1 MNFFER
7 QDRARQQTRR
17 LVMLFG
23 LTVAAMSG
31 GIYLAAVMFLG
42 GGGRCLRAELP
53 NSRTALASGAQLP
66 GSGSGSR
73 SGEFSGQL
81 SRQTSRQLSELATTP
96 AWLEVRRRRSYRSDF
111 GYRRRSSP
119 YVSGA
124 RSNCSPAETLLSRI
138 WNPGL
143 FVLVTGG
150 TLAVIAIGSL
160 FKIAQLSAGGRVVA
174 EELGGRLLDP
184 GQASAEERQL
194 LNVVEE
200 MAIAAGMAVPPV
212 YLLDHESG
220 INAFAAGFRPQD
232 AVLGIT
238 RGSLEQLSR
247 DQLQG
252 VVGHEFSH
260 ILNGDMGLNIR
271 LMGVING
278 ILFIYIA
285 GRMLMYTGSGSDRDG
300 NSLAAFGFAL
310 MALGGIGMLGGR
322 LIQSAASRQREFL
335 ADASS
340 VQFTRNPDGIAGAL
354 EKIGQIGSRLATP
367 QAETASHLFFGNTL
381 NSFWSGDWF
390 ATHPPLAE
398 RIARIRN
405 VPVETLQ
412 PQSGAIQPSYGAEYA
427 AAGFAGS
434 NTVVRPTHPVSPAE
448 PPPSPAAFTPEHVV
462 AQVGTVSPA
471 HYAHARSLLAQLPE
485 SLREQVRHPQM
496 AIATLYALFLD
507 PEPGTVQT
515 HQLQALQATE
525 PAAIWE
531 LVLAQGAIVQSLEAR
546 LRLPLLDLTVPALR
560 QCSPD
565 ILERV
570 LASAERLAEAD
581 NHWSLSEFLQ
591 LLVLERRLED
601 YLANRSAKNHGSD
614 PVHKSLGPVW
624 SDCLQIL
631 SALAS
636 AGVKAGSQ
644 NPEQV
649 AFTFQNGVQKLP
661 GASPERLPATPPR
674 WTQTGLKESLK
685 RLRNLTPKLQQA
697 LITACAHTV
706 LLDNDVTLAEAELLR
721 AITITLDCPIPLFLT
736 TAK

>member
-1 MNFFER
+1 
-7 QDRARQQTRR
+7 
-17 LVMLFG
+17 
-23 LTVAAMSG
+23 
-31 GIYLAAVMFLG
+31 
-42 GGGRCLRAELP
+42 
-53 NSRTALASGAQLP
+53 
-66 GSGSGSR
+66 
-73 SGEFSGQL
+73 
-81 SRQTSRQLSELATTP
+81 
-96 AWLEVRRRRSYRSDF
+96 
-111 GYRRRSSP
+111 
-119 YVSGA
+119 
-124 RSNCSPAETLLSRI
+124 
-138 WNPGL
+138 
-143 FVLVTGG
+143 VLVTGT
-150 TLAVIAIGSL
+150 TLSVIAIGSL
-160 FKIAQLSAGGRVVA
+160 TKIAQLSAGGKVVA
-174 EELGGRLLDP
+174 EELGGRRLD
-184 GQASAEERQL
+184 GENASPEERQL

-220 INAFAAGFRPQD
+220 INAFAAGFRSQD

-238 RGSLEQLSR
+238 RGCLEQLSR

-300 NSLAAFGFAL
+300 NSLGTFGLAL

-335 ADASS
+335 ADASA

-367 QAETASHLFFGNTL
+367 QADRASHMFFGNTL
-381 NSFWSGDWF
+381 NAFWSGDWF
-390 ATHPPLAE
+390 ATHPPLTE

-412 PQSGAIQPSYGAEYA
+412 AQALQSDVGAEPA
-427 AAGFAGS
+427 IAGFAGIS
-434 NTVVRPTHPVSPAE
+434 LKVSPASVS
-448 PPPSPAAFTPEHVV
+448 PPTSPSTSSSGSSSASRPPGRAVAAVTPEQVV
-462 AQVGTVSPA
+462 EQVGTVTPA
-471 HYAHARSLLAQLPE
+471 HYAHTRSLLAQLPE
-485 SLREQVRHPQM
+485 SLREQVRHPQA
-496 AIATLYALFLD
+496 AIATLYALFVD
-507 PEPGTVQT
+507 PESGTVQT
-515 HQLQALQATE
+515 QQLQTLQETE
-525 PAAIWE
+525 PQAIWE
-531 LVLAQGAIVQSLEAR
+531 MVLAQSAIIQSLDPR

-565 ILERV
+565 ILERI
-570 LASAERLAEAD
+570 LASSERLAETD

-601 YLANRSAKNHGSD
+601 DLANRSAKNHGKEAL
-614 PVHKSLGPVW
+614 HKSLGPVW
-624 SDCLQIL
+624 TDCLLVL

-636 AGVKAGSQ
+636 AGVKEGTQ

-649 AFTFQNGVQKLP
+649 AFTFQNGVLKLP
-661 GASPERLPATPPR
+661 GASPERIPPTPPR
-674 WTQTGLKESLK
+674 WTQTGLKESLN
-685 RLRNLTPKLQQA
+685 RLRQLTPKLQQA

-706 LLDNDVTLAEAELLR
+706 LLDSNVTLAEAELLR
-721 AITITLDCPIPLFLT
+721 AITITLDCPIPPFLT
-736 TAK
+736 VAR